1 MDWIN
6 QKLNNTK
13 DPLETASMILN
24 QANATID
31 LKTSQFLLVEKEF
44 LNSIPY
50 VTNQLQDLSKCLPQD
65 KFSKN
70 PEENPELSELF
81 MLDLVV
87 SRMENTRN
95 ALIEV
100 YLLYLIIREKWTSF
114 AIEMDAIFDSGDYE
128 TAGQRLKVFVK

>member
-6 QKLNNTK
+6 QKLKHT

-44 LNSIPY
+44 MNSIPN
-50 VTNQLQDLSKCLPQD
+50 VTNQLQELSKSLLQD
-65 KFSKN
+65 KFSN
-70 PEENPELSELF
+70 DPEENPELNELF

-100 YLLYLIIREKWTSF
+100 YLFYLIGK
-114 AIEMDAIFDSGDYE
+114 
-128 TAGQRLKVFVK
+128 